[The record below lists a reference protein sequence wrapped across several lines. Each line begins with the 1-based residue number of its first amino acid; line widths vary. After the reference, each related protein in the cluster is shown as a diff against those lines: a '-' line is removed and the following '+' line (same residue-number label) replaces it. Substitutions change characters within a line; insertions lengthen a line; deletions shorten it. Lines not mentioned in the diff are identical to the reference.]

1 MRIVCSVEYNGYG
14 FCGWQKQPK
23 TLTIQGLVEKALYE
37 IAKKD
42 IKTYASG
49 RTDKGVHA
57 LGQVFH
63 FDTTEVR
70 PMRAWVKGVN
80 AFLPES
86 VRIHPQSLPIE
97 SLLIRVKKH

>member
-1 MRIVCSVEYNGYG
+1 MRIACSVEYNGYG

-23 TLTIQGLVEKALYE
+23 TLTIQGLIEKALFE

-63 FDTTEVR
+63 FDTNDEKWKF
-70 PMRAWVKGVN
+70 PISNNKVN
-80 AFLPES
+80 ILS
-86 VRIHPQSLPIE
+86 TNND
-97 SLLIRVKKH
+97 